1 MKNAI
6 LNSDTHKESF
16 NTAIIKLDNTIT
28 KAEEDVGAFETLS
41 KKMKTNYNTLLQ
53 IQWRLNMLDKI
64 SELTN
69 SFGRQ

>member
-1 MKNAI
+1 MKNVI
-6 LNSDTHKESF
+6 LNSDTHKEGF
-16 NTAIIKLDNTIT
+16 NTAILKLDNTIT

-41 KKMKTNYNTLLQ
+41 KKMKTNYSTLLQ

-64 SELTN
+64 SDLTN

>member
-6 LNSDTHKESF
+6 MNSDAHKEGF
-16 NTAIIKLDNTIT
+16 NAAIIKLDNTIT
-28 KAEEDVGAFETLS
+28 KAGEDTRAFETLS

-69 SFGRQ
+69 SFGGQ

>member
-1 MKNAI
+1 MRNAI
-6 LNSDTHKESF
+6 LNSDTHKEGF
-16 NTAIIKLDNTIT
+16 NAAIVKLDNTIT

-53 IQWRLNMLDKI
+53 IQWRLNMLNKI

-69 SFGRQ
+69 SFGGQ